1 MSVTNYTN
9 ILSEMLIPG
18 NQYIIELPEEEKQR
32 NHPNI
37 VIGTF
42 KCFEEDDKCLPNFES
57 VVDPK
62 NGEEI
67 SNCAWYPSDGV
78 KFYEVNPEMLK
89 EAKIINNKNEIL
101 RLFLSEANHYF
112 EDLSDSYN
120 ESNHFKNYK
129 SFVIHNKKCI
139 MNMSED
145 DASFY
150 AKICAK
156 INNEEIL
163 LVDAE
168 NFTSWEACW
177 IYFDKYSRINIVHPR

>member
-89 EAKIINNKNEIL
+89 EVKIINNKNEIL

-129 SFVIHNKKCI
+129 SFVIHNK
-139 MNMSED
+139 M
-145 DASFY
+145 Y
-150 AKICAK
+150 
-156 INNEEIL
+156 NEY
-163 LVDAE
+163 V
-168 NFTSWEACW
+168 
-177 IYFDKYSRINIVHPR
+177 RR